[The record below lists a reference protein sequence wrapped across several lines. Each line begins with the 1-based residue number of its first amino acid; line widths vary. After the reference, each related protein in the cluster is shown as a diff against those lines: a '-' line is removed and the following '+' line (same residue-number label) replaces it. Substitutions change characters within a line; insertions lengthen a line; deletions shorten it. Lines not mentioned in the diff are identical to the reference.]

1 MLTTQEFMKSFEK
14 QFEDVSDPRQAGK
27 ITYPMIEILFLA
39 VVAVAGRA
47 EDWEDIEDF
56 GKAHLEVLREYLPF
70 KDGTPSNDTI
80 RRFFG
85 SIDPQEMNQVLIK
98 VFGSKDKETA
108 EDAEI
113 DKHYAIDGKTLRGS
127 RFNNISAFHFL
138 NVYAAHSGLT
148 LYGKVIDEKKNE
160 ISALPEAIACLD
172 LEGAIVSIDAMG
184 CQKDIAKQIIDKKAD
199 YILGLKLNHA
209 CFYYEIEKA
218 FATNAVQFF
227 NMDLA
232 ETFDKGHG
240 RQETRKCRVIRNME
254 KINGYKEWADLKAII
269 EVKRSVVEKG
279 KTTESINYY
288 ISSSSNGAESLLK
301 TIRSHWK
308 VESMHWIMDVVF
320 GEDASKVRL
329 KNGPANM
336 AIVRRFV
343 LNILNIIKEKRQTRP
358 KLMNSIGWSP
368 HYLRKFI
375 NALIV

>member
-1 MLTTQEFMKSFEK
+1 MLTTREFMKSFEK
-14 QFEDVSDPRQAGK
+14 QFEDVNDPRQPGK

-39 VVAVAGRA
+39 VVAVAGKA

-56 GKAHLEVLREYLPF
+56 GEAHLEVLREYLPF
-70 KDGTPSNDTI
+70 KAGTPSNDTI

-98 VFGSKDKETA
+98 VFGPKDKETA

-113 DKHYAIDGKTLRGS
+113 DRHYAIDGKTLRGS

-148 LYGKVIDEKKNE
+148 LYRKAIDEKKNE

-172 LEGAIVSIDAMG
+172 LAGAIISIDAMG

-240 RQETRKCRVIRNME
+240 RQETRKCRVIRNMD
-254 KINGYKEWADLKAII
+254 KISGYKEWAGLKAII

-288 ISSSSNGAESLLK
+288 ISSSSNGAASLLK
-301 TIRSHWK
+301 SIRSHWK
-308 VESMHWIMDVVF
+308 VESMHWVMDVVF

-329 KNGPANM
+329 GNGPANM

-343 LNILNIIKEKRQTRP
+343 LNILNTIKEKRQTRP

>member
-1 MLTTQEFMKSFEK
+1 MLTTQEFMKGFEE
-14 QFEDVSDPRQAGK
+14 QFEDVNDPRQAGK
-27 ITYPMIEILFLA
+27 IIYPMIEILFLA
-39 VVAVAGRA
+39 VVAVAGKA

-56 GKAHLEVLREYLPF
+56 GEAHLEVLREYLPF
-70 KDGTPSNDTI
+70 KEGTPSNDTI

-85 SIDPQEMNQVLIK
+85 SIDPKEMNKVLIK
-98 VFGSKDKETA
+98 VFGSKDKENT
-108 EDAEI
+108 EDANI
-113 DKHYAIDGKTLRGS
+113 DRHYAIDGKTLRGS
-127 RFNNISAFHFL
+127 RFKDTSAFHFL

-160 ISALPEAIACLD
+160 ISALPEAIESLD

-184 CQKDIAKQIIDKKAD
+184 CQKEIAKQVTDKKAD
-199 YILGLKLNHA
+199 YIFGLKLNHA

-218 FATNAVQFF
+218 FATDAVNFF

-240 RQETRKCRVIRNME
+240 RQETRKCRVIRDVE
-254 KINGYKEWADLKAII
+254 KIKGYKEWARLKAII

-279 KTTESINYY
+279 KVTESINYY
-288 ISSSSNGAESLLK
+288 ISSSSSSAGSILK
-301 TIRSHWK
+301 SIRSHWG
-308 VESMHWIMDVVF
+308 VESMHWLMDVVF

-329 KNGPANM
+329 ENGPANM

-343 LNILNIIKEKRQTRP
+343 LNVLNKIKEKRQTRP

-375 NALIV
+375 DALIT